1 MVLVAQLDLQGFD
14 NAPHVISDRAGN
26 VRLVRLLIKQHG
38 PQSDTGPLLGCCLDL
53 RARVNLRGWLVD
65 KALEA
70 TGKAALVDGIF

>member
-38 PQSDTGPLLGCCLDL
+38 PQPKQWGC
-53 RARVNLRGWLVD
+53 
-65 KALEA
+65 
-70 TGKAALVDGIF
+70 